1 MAERDPDT
9 IKQEIDQARDQLA
22 STVDS
27 LAERANPRRL
37 ADDAKARVIGF
48 VKKPAVAISLAGIA
62 ALRRLRT
69 FSYFLF
75 NRKRQEDLAREGRE
89 IIEEV
94 RLLEKRFES
103 PKWIAGTEMTGE
115 RRAVMPPV
123 PRRGN

>member
-1 MAERDPDT
+1 VAERDADA

-62 ALRRLRT
+62 ALAAALAVRKIR
-69 FSYFLF
+69 
-75 NRKRQEDLAREGRE
+75 NR
-89 IIEEV
+89 
-94 RLLEKRFES
+94 
-103 PKWIAGTEMTGE
+103 
-115 RRAVMPPV
+115 
-123 PRRGN
+123 